1 MDGIKIEVTGN
12 IARVIEKPKKITSGT
27 VGLPVE
33 VSFDSQWDGLSK
45 TIVFQAGCV
54 CKVVDVTPTEMVVP
68 WEVLEKPGNW
78 LCIGAY
84 GANKENTIAIPT
96 TWANVCVINIGTNP
110 DGDPTTDPSLPAW
123 AQMRAEF
130 EELKDLNGIPGP
142 AGPMGDPG
150 KDGYTP
156 VKGVDYFDGDPG
168 KDGYTPVRGTDYWT
182 EEDIAEIKRYVDD
195 QNAPHGPTEAHNYV
209 TVSIKTPTCT
219 EAGLVAG
226 VCRCGDAYAAEV
238 PAFGHD
244 FVDGICAV
252 CTAADPNVFT
262 ASSGYYNAKFVRQE
276 GHYVMGVLTQGE
288 GFYNTGLVAR
298 GSASKVYANWSGL
311 GQQYVSFFDGD
322 GNYLSQ
328 SAGIWSGGRR
338 AFSLPAAAEYAAFS
352 YIMAEGDTDAWFM
365 LNAHDERHTIDNRL
379 AATEGNIT
387 NVVHGMAYTYTG
399 LESVTSVTMGG
410 KDITSEAYDS
420 ALGAVII
427 PSVTGDVVI
436 Q

>member
-1 MDGIKIEVTGN
+1 MYGIKIEVTGN

-84 GANKENTIAIPT
+84 GANKDNTIAIPT

-142 AGPMGDPG
+142 AGPKGDPG

-252 CTAADPNVFT
+252 CTAADPNVF
-262 ASSGYYNAKFVRQE
+262 SNGSGYYNAKFVKQT
-276 GHYVMGVLTQGE
+276 GYYNAGALTQGD
-288 GFYNTGLVAR
+288 FYYNTGLMAM
-298 GSASKVYANWSGL
+298 GKASKLYFKWYDVGT
-311 GQQYVSFFDGD
+311 QYVTYFDAN

-328 SAGIWSGGRR
+328 TTGLWSGGRKIFT
-338 AFSLPAAAEYAAFS
+338 APAAAEYVAVS
-352 YIMAEGDTDAWFM
+352 YLDEENEGAWVMF
-365 LNAHDERHTIDNRL
+365 NAHDERHTIDNQL
-379 AATEGNIT
+379 APTAGNIT
-387 NVVHGMAYTYTG
+387 NVIHGTAYKCLG
-399 LESVTSVTMGG
+399 LEAVTSVTMGG
-410 KDITSEAYDS
+410 EDITAQVYDS
-420 ALGAVII
+420 TLGSVII